1 MSKSRAEL
9 KCILCAE
16 KIQFPRNGTNC
27 WKCHDCRYAVCMIC
41 DDSLLNHEL
50 NWVERRDL
58 DILLCLKC
66 KNKTP
71 AVRKNGVATPTT
83 ATTEKNTIGEETA
96 KA

>member
-9 KCILCAE
+9 KCMLCAD
-16 KIQFPRNGTNC
+16 KILFPKNGSNC
-27 WKCHDCRYAVCMIC
+27 WKCQDCQYAVCMIC
-41 DDSLLNHEL
+41 DDSLINHEL

-71 AVRKNGVATPTT
+71 AVRKNGVSAPSATT
-83 ATTEKNTIGEETA
+83 ATEKNTISET